1 MEIYL
6 GIDYGESRVGV
17 AKSDALGF
25 MAQGIE
31 TIKNEGGL
39 KKPAERISEIAKMY
53 SVKTIVVGYPKN
65 MNGTIGPKAEKVDK
79 FIEILSTIMPD
90 VSFVKW
96 DERLTTVAASR
107 TMQEVGVKTKNK
119 KKIVDQI
126 AAVFILQGFLD
137 SKR

>member
-1 MEIYL
+1 MEIL

-39 KKPAERISEIAKMY
+39 KKPAARIAELATQYQIK
-53 SVKTIVVGYPKN
+53 KIVVGYPKN

-79 FIEILSTIMPD
+79 FIEIMAEVMPQIE
-90 VSFVKW
+90 FIKW
-96 DERLTTVAASR
+96 DERLTTVAANR
-107 TMQEVGVKTKNK
+107 TMHEVGVKTKNK
-119 KKIVDQI
+119 KGIVDQI
-126 AAVFILQGFLD
+126 AAGLILQGYLD
-137 SKR
+137 SKKF